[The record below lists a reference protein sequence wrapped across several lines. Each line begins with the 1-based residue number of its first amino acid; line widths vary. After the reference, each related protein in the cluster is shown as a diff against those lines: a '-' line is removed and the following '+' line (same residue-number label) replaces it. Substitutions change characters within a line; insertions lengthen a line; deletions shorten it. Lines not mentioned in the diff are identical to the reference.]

1 MFEGEHIEM
10 SPSKDVAYN
19 ECEDFNEYW
28 DELYGEFVMGNY
40 SYTASEIL
48 YNNDPSAYESEYN
61 SFIESDMS
69 DTED

>member
-1 MFEGEHIEM
+1 
-10 SPSKDVAYN
+10 
-19 ECEDFNEYW
+19 
-28 DELYGEFVMGNY
+28 MGNY